1 MNKAPTVKT
10 GRVAGRAAGR
20 ADSRRAEIAA
30 VAADALSEVGF
41 PGHTLAAGAEREVE
55 AAIKGTVSIW
65 RRFADGGGPA
75 APWPAD
81 GTFSAAV
88 IRLPGGWEAFRMT
101 LHAVCARLPAGAPL
115 WIYGGAEEGITSV
128 DSHLDG
134 LAEGLETVALK
145 KRTRVLRLARTA
157 ALAKGDKTDWRICAE
172 IAAPGASSPLELAF
186 YPGCFAAGRLDEGT
200 RLLLEAAPAYRD
212 GGRVLDFACGSG
224 VVAAALRART
234 PDIRLALLDADAL
247 ALDAARENVP
257 GAEII
262 LADGVNALPS
272 LASGERFELIISNP
286 PIHQG
291 RQEDFGVL
299 AALLEQGPKLLKL
312 KGSLVFVV
320 QRTAG
325 AGRLIAAQGRKAALL
340 KETPAFQVWRIGV

>member
-1 MNKAPTVKT
+1 MNKAPSGIKI
-10 GRVAGRAAGR
+10 GRAAGR

-65 RRFADGGGPA
+65 RRFADGDGPA
-75 APWPAD
+75 HPWPED
-81 GTFSAAV
+81 GAFSAAV

-101 LHAVCARLPAGAPL
+101 LHAVCARLPEGAPL
-115 WIYGGAEEGITSV
+115 WVYGGAEEGITSV

-134 LAEGLETVALK
+134 LADGLETVALK

-157 ALAKGDKTDWRICAE
+157 APAKGDKADWRTCVE
-172 IAAPGASSPLELAF
+172 IAAPGAPSPSPLELAF

-340 KETPAFQVWRIGV
+340 KETTAFQVWRIGV

>member
-1 MNKAPTVKT
+1 MRNMNRSAV
-10 GRVAGRAAGR
+10 
-20 ADSRRAEIAA
+20 RRAEIAT
-30 VAADALSEVGF
+30 VAAGALSEVKFSGD
-41 PGHTLAAGAEREVE
+41 TLAAGVEREVG
-55 AAIKGTVSIW
+55 AAIDGAVSTW
-65 RRFADGGGPA
+65 RRFADGGDRA
-75 APWPAD
+75 TPWPAD
-81 GTFSAAV
+81 GTFCAGV

-115 WIYGGAEEGITSV
+115 WVYGGSEEGITSV

-134 LAEGLETVALK
+134 LADGLETVALK

-157 ALAKGDKTDWRICAE
+157 APAKGDQADWRTCAE
-172 IAAPGASSPLELAF
+172 IVAPGAPSPLQLAF
-186 YPGCFAAGRLDEGT
+186 YPGCFAACRLDEGT
-200 RLLLEAAPAYRD
+200 RLLLEAVPSYRD

-262 LADGVNALPS
+262 LADGAAALPG

-286 PIHQG
+286 PIHLG
-291 RQEDFGVL
+291 RQEDFSVL
-299 AALLEQGPKLLKL
+299 AALLEHGPKLLKL

-340 KETPAFQVWRIGV
+340 QETPAFQVWRIGV